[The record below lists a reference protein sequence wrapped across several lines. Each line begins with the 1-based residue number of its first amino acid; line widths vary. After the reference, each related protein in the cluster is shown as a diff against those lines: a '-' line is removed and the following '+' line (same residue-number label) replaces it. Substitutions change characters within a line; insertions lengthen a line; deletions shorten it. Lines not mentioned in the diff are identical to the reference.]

1 MPVVARTFV
10 WTLVDGVGTIVLN
23 RPERLNALTFDVYAE
38 LRDTFAQLK
47 HERDVRVVVITGA
60 GKGFCSGG
68 DVNDIIGKL
77 FDKDLKGLLE
87 FTRMTG
93 QLVVNIRRAPQP
105 VIAAING
112 TCAGAGGMIALACD
126 IRIAADT
133 ARFAYLFTK
142 VGLSGADMGAC
153 QMLPRLVGWGNAAK
167 ILMTGDSFDA
177 AEAYRIGLV
186 QNVVPTDRIL
196 AEATALAR
204 RLAGGP
210 ASALAVTKTQMNDEA
225 AMSLEEAIEAEAQAQ
240 ARCMQHPDFRE
251 FYEAWKAKR
260 EPKFS

>member
-1 MPVVARTFV
+1 MPLNPKTFV
-10 WTLVDGVGTIVLN
+10 WTLKDGVGTIVLN
-23 RPERLNALTFDVYAE
+23 RPERLNALTFEVYAE
-38 LRDTFAQLK
+38 LRDTFAALK
-47 HERDVRVVVITGA
+47 NERDVRVVVVTGA

-68 DVNDIIGKL
+68 DVHDIIGKL
-77 FDKDLKGLLE
+77 FDKDMKGLLE

-93 QLVVNIRRAPQP
+93 QLVVNMRRCPQP

-133 ARFAYLFTK
+133 AKFAYLFTK

-153 QMLPRLVGWGNAAK
+153 QLLPRIVGWGNAAQ
-167 ILMTGDSFDA
+167 ILMTGESFDA

-186 QNVVPTDRIL
+186 QNVVPADRIL
-196 AEATALAR
+196 AAATELAQK
-204 RLAGGP
+204 LAAGP
-210 ASALAVTKTQMNDEA
+210 AFALGVTKTQMNNEQ

-240 ARCMQHPDFRE
+240 AICMQHPDFRE

-260 EPKFS
+260 EPKFQ